1 MGVCA
6 GSRAAYTSSGNEK
19 SSKQDEDLEAL
30 CIAED
35 DEKDLDTNGNS
46 KDKLLVNKG
55 EIHDD
60 AGFLDDLCIAEGG
73 LEGKMAD
80 FQENGWSMKKY
91 GRSKKKSGVAL
102 SDAAERKTR
111 KQVDSDLSK
120 TYVRSE

>member
-46 KDKLLVNKG
+46 KDKLVNVRCWFYHTQW
-55 EIHDD
+55 IS
-60 AGFLDDLCIAEGG
+60 GG
-73 LEGKMAD
+73 KVGPFPK
-80 FQENGWSMKKY
+80 
-91 GRSKKKSGVAL
+91 
-102 SDAAERKTR
+102 
-111 KQVDSDLSK
+111 
-120 TYVRSE
+120 VR